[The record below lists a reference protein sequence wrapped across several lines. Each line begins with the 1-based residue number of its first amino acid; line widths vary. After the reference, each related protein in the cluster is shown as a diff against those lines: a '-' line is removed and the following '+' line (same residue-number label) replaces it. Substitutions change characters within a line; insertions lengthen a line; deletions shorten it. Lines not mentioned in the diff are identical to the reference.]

1 MPKPIINGY
10 TGSIRQRTRTQYDPS
25 QGETTTHEW
34 ESAGDN
40 LGGEA
45 NTCKSLGMSYDLTRT
60 GYRSRL
66 IATESRNNFIQEQ
79 ALERWELL
87 SNQNMLDIR
96 EHPNSVAIGQ
106 ANLARVLKDI
116 KKHENGQTVDTS
128 SYTSAQLRLFNLMLR
143 GVTHYP
149 VWNWTVRYTA
159 NVSNTYQQFTA
170 ANSGVGTII
179 THADMKN
186 SVPAGRM
193 RSTLNAIPELDDTDD
208 MTWGWLKTSVTEVV
222 AARNRVDISSEAV
235 LAQWSTFLYT

>member
-10 TGSIRQRTRTQYDPS
+10 IGSIRQRTRIQYDPS
-25 QGETTTHEW
+25 QGETTTYEW

-45 NTCKSLGMSYDLTRT
+45 ATCKALGRSYDLTRT

-106 ANLARVLKDI
+106 SGLARVLKDV
-116 KKHENGQTVDTS
+116 KRHEAGQAITTS
-128 SYTSAQLRLFNLMLR
+128 SYTASQLRLFNLMIR
-143 GVTHYP
+143 GVTHFP
-149 VWNWTVRYTA
+149 VWSWTVRYTA
-159 NVSNTYQQFTA
+159 NVSNSYQFLTS

-179 THADMKN
+179 AHSDMVS
-186 SVPAGRM
+186 SVPSGRL
-193 RSTLNAIPELDDTDD
+193 RSTLDSIPVLDETDD
-208 MTWGWLKTSVTEVV
+208 MTWGWLKTSVTEVQS
-222 AARNRVDISSEAV
+222 ARNRVDISSEAV